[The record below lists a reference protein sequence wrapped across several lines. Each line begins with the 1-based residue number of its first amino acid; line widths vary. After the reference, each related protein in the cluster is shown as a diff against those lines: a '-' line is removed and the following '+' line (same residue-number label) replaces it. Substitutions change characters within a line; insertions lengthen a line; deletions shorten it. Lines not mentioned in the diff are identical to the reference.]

1 MPALL
6 TGVLSALGASAL
18 FALGMGLQT
27 LEARQE
33 TAESALR
40 LSLFWRLIRR
50 PRWVAGTALG
60 IAGWLCQAF
69 ALTKAPLTLVQP
81 LLGMTLVFLL
91 FVAVRQLDEH
101 VGRREIFAAVAVAGG
116 VPLLAVTTPARHAAH
131 SEGARLWVTLAIL
144 AVLALLPLGLRGAQ
158 REPPGAGRRGPR
170 VRARQPRD
178 EVRGGRLHAQS
189 LDRVGRLARAHGR
202 RRPAR
207 DARRDV
213 GSAEPTG
220 DSCRAAHPGADDV
233 RPCRSRAA
241 PRPRMVAGLTP
252 ADCGPR
258 HRDPRDGRRRAC
270 ACDRRAG
277 RASLRAG
284 VEQLG
289 ERHRAQAAPLERGDE
304 RDGRP
309 FAVDDEDRSALD
321 PAAAGERE
329 PAGGSCR
336 HVVAEREARRGEVV
350 EAAPEVEGAAE
361 PEQARASVEEAS
373 VSAHCEIR
381 DQLIAVRC
389 DRPPRT

>member
-144 AVLALLPLGLRGAQ
+144 AVLALLPLGLRGAARSASLLVPVAAGLAYALDSLATKFAADDYTRSLWIGLVGWLVLMGAAGLLGTLGEMSALQ
-158 REPPGAGRRGPR
+158 SRPVTHVAPLILALTTFVPVALAPLLAHEWWPASPLRTAGLVIGILATGGGALALATVEP
-170 VRARQPRD
+170 
-178 EVRGGRLHAQS
+178 
-189 LDRVGRLARAHGR
+189 VGRVFARESSSSESVTGR
-202 RRPAR
+202 KPRRSSEETSAMAAR
-207 DARRDV
+207 L
-213 GSAEPTG
+213 P
-220 DSCRAAHPGADDV
+220 
-233 RPCRSRAA
+233 
-241 PRPRMVAGLTP
+241 
-252 ADCGPR
+252 
-258 HRDPRDGRRRAC
+258 
-270 ACDRRAG
+270 
-277 RASLRAG
+277 
-284 VEQLG
+284 
-289 ERHRAQAAPLERGDE
+289 
-304 RDGRP
+304 
-309 FAVDDEDRSALD
+309 
-321 PAAAGERE
+321 
-329 PAGGSCR
+329 
-336 HVVAEREARRGEVV
+336 
-350 EAAPEVEGAAE
+350 
-361 PEQARASVEEAS
+361 
-373 VSAHCEIR
+373 
-381 DQLIAVRC
+381 
-389 DRPPRT
+389 